1 MLTKAKVSGQS
12 HQKEPQLKAK
22 AGTPKSK
29 GEVVTE
35 TNANMVDE
43 SSLRTGTSS
52 TRGSEIKRLLKKK
65 PDFLRIPST
74 VQTPTRSHT
83 GPLMKTIET
92 IETTDPGERTT
103 IITNALATMRGRE
116 NPGSRRGEKITEI
129 PTLIFLDPNRDKD
142 MRRGASRKITLMIGI
157 CKAAMIGR
165 TGVEVRTPDQ
175 EDSILRAI
183 RETRE
188 MLSAED
194 Q

>member
-43 SSLRTGTSS
+43 SSLRTGIFS
-52 TRGSEIKRLLKKK
+52 TRGNEIKRLLKKK
-65 PDFLRIPST
+65 PDFLRIPSMIP
-74 VQTPTRSHT
+74 TPTKSLT
-83 GPLMKTIET
+83 GPPTKTIET
-92 IETTDPGERTT
+92 IETTDPGERMTLSAD
-103 IITNALATMRGRE
+103 ALATMRGRE
-116 NPGSRRGEKITEI
+116 NPGSKRGEKITEI

-142 MRRGASRKITLMIGI
+142 MRRGASRKITLMIDI

-165 TGVEVRTPDQ
+165 TGVELRTLDQ

-183 RETRE
+183 RETQE
-188 MLSAED
+188 KLSAED

>member
-12 HQKEPQLKAK
+12 HQKEPQLKAT

-43 SSLRTGTSS
+43 SSLRTGTFS

-65 PDFLRIPST
+65 PDFLRIPSMI
-74 VQTPTRSHT
+74 QTPTRSHT
-83 GPLMKTIET
+83 GPPMKTIET
-92 IETTDPGERTT
+92 IETTDPGERMT

-116 NPGSRRGEKITEI
+116 NPGSRRGEKTTEI

-142 MRRGASRKITLMIGI
+142 MRRGASRKIALMIGI

-188 MLSAED
+188 MLSAEG

>member
-74 VQTPTRSHT
+74 IQTPTRSLT

-188 MLSAED
+188 MPSAED